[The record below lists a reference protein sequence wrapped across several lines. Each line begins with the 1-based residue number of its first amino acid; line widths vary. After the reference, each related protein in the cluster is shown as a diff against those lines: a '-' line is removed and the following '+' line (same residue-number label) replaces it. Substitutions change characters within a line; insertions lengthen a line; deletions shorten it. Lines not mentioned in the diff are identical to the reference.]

1 MKALL
6 KVTTIIL
13 LTMSSAAYATS
24 QPQEDPREMLD
35 ATVKTKN
42 VKYTCQSGKK
52 LTVKY
57 GFNKQNLPTYAEAT
71 LNGKKRF
78 MPVNL
83 YRSDNVSTIFGDEN
97 NFSVL
102 GGVIT
107 YKNVGSSSVN
117 VQSPASEILFKSCQA
132 IKR

>member
-24 QPQEDPREMLD
+24 QPQEDPREILD

-83 YRSDNVSTIFGDEN
+83 HRSDNVSTIFGDEN

-107 YKNVGSSSVN
+107 YKNVGRSSVN